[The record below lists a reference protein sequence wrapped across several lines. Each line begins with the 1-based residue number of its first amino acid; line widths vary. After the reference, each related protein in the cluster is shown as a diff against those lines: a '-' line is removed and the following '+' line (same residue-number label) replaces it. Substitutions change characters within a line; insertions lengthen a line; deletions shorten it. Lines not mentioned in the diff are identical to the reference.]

1 MLSSQE
7 FSSSKDS
14 MKMFSQALQSE
25 LFRFNSLS
33 SKIVKIPEFNLQQL
47 YAFTQILLN
56 KSYRDLQHCQC
67 YMSMKILQGSSLQW
81 YSSSRVLSL
90 RNYVLSDCILHDH
103 RFQKSFQNV
112 LQVTSRFDLSSSN
125 DVAVTNT
132 NLEVIRF

>member
-14 MKMFSQALQSE
+14 MKMISQALQSE

-112 LQVTSRFDLSSSN
+112 LQVTSRFDLSRSN

-132 NLEVIRF
+132 NLEIIRF